1 MIVKEQDTPCESIT
15 EHQVWSDLRA
25 IRCINQ
31 LQLEVYHLKAFNS
44 RLKQMLSLS
53 LTIFS
58 LAVIALTIAQIL
70 TYRELQEK
78 LHLPPSVSQTLSSHS
93 S

>member
-1 MIVKEQDTPCESIT
+1 MIVKEQDTPCEPIT

-31 LQLEVYHLKAFNS
+31 LQLEMYHLRASNS
-44 RLKQMLSLS
+44 RLKKILSVS
-53 LTIFS
+53 LTLFS

-70 TYRELQEK
+70 TYRQLQEK
-78 LHLPPSVSQTLSSHS
+78 LPLSPSVSHTLSSHPS
-93 S
+93 